1 LLCRPAVDHTTGT
14 SAGHYIYIESSFPQ
28 THGNKAWLVS
38 EVLESPKGACLDFWY
53 HMKGNSTGN
62 MTVYHRILNQKPT
75 SLWFEEV
82 CKRRKEQKKRFSN
95 NCSKFRAIKVING

>member
-1 LLCRPAVDHTTGT
+1 MLCRPAVDHTTGT
-14 SAGHYIYIESSFPQ
+14 SAGYYIYIESSFPQ

-82 CKRRKEQKKRFSN
+82 CKRRKEQKKT
-95 NCSKFRAIKVING
+95 IL